1 MGTTWKTIRPGGVA
15 AGGASSKAVA
25 KGCTATVHAR
35 GVLQESAA
43 QFWNTREAPGQ
54 QPFSY
59 EAGVG
64 GVIAGWD
71 QGAMGMTIGEQASV
85 RAPSVPST
93 TVVVFLSGS
102 LGAFCGWFRARARQ
116 RELVI
121 PAVEGYGAGQNG
133 PNSTRTPTPRRAAA
147 SATVP
152 PLCPYPLASGLP
164 PQIRRAERTFRE
176 AASVDDINLYWR
188 ERHRSHQPRFP
199 RRTLVSSIRHMLHSP
214 CAALLA
220 LSRVTRGACA
230 WGCSA
235 PAAGFSSWG
244 IPPNAALEFTIEVLR
259 IESGRSTAL
268 SGKVGGLM
276 GGHAG
281 GDDGGG
287 AGGDGGAPRTAAS
300 AAAFSSA
307 ATAHL
312 SASGGAPTAAAG
324 ATRGSGAAATAE
336 TGAVAQSGG
345 TPAPSAPST
354 RNVWLELD

>member
-1 MGTTWKTIRPGGVA
+1 MAR
-15 AGGASSKAVA
+15 
-25 KGCTATVHAR
+25 TAH
-35 GVLQESAA
+35 VLQRHAARLLLRLSRRSARIRSRA
-43 QFWNTREAPGQ
+43 
-54 QPFSY
+54 
-59 EAGVG
+59 
-64 GVIAGWD
+64 
-71 QGAMGMTIGEQASV
+71 ASLPKYD
-85 RAPSVPST
+85 APSEHFERLPLLTTST
-93 TVVVFLSGS
+93 CIG
-102 LGAFCGWFRARARQ
+102 GND
-116 RELVI
+116 I
-121 PAVEGYGAGQNG
+121 
-133 PNSTRTPTPRRAAA
+133 
-147 SATVP
+147 
-152 PLCPYPLASGLP
+152 GL
-164 PQIRRAERTFRE
+164 
-176 AASVDDINLYWR
+176 INLVLR
-188 ERHRSHQPRFP
+188 EEPLSHPFA
-199 RRTLVSSIRHMLHSP
+199 TCSTH
-214 CAALLA
+214 
-220 LSRVTRGACA
+220 RGACA

-235 PAAGFSSWG
+235 AAAGFSSWG

-307 ATAHL
+307 AAAHL

-324 ATRGSGAAATAE
+324 AACDSGAAATAE